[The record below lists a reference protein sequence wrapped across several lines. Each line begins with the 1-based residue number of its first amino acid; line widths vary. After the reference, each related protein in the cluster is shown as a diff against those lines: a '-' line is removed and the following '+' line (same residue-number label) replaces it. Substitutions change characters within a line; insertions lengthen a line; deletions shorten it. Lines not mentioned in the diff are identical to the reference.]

1 MFDTQLDLLS
11 YVPFPV
17 PMAPPAKLRPYQVRA
32 VDACASAVRI
42 GRHPVLSLPTGSG
55 KSRVIAALCDQ
66 LPGRILVAT
75 HRQELLEQNAA
86 QLQNYVDGM
95 VDYGIYSAGLGRRE
109 SDARIV
115 FGGIQSIY
123 GRIEALQHYGMFDYV
138 IVDECHRVPPP
149 SQSSMYGTVFRACPQ
164 AKRIGLTA
172 TPYRLGSGLLHEGD
186 DTWFDTMPIHVG
198 ITDLTPEYLSP
209 LVGVLTAH
217 DIDVSQVR
225 TKAGEFVTSDLSQ
238 VACEEAAVKGAI
250 AEICTLAQYRKKWL
264 LFCVDVAH
272 TRLVTMALREQGI
285 DAKLL
290 LGETPQDARQDILQQ
305 FRDGTLRALVN
316 CEVATTGFDI
326 PDIDTVILLRPT
338 QSKALVVQMLGRGTR
353 KAPGKQ
359 DALVLDFSGNIERH
373 APLDEL
379 QRIGKSPD
387 REEMDEE
394 RERQAAAARER
405 LAKHREQASLADPMS
420 AKTPE
425 TVTYRVSKVT
435 YRVQNAK
442 RFTGR
447 QMLLAS
453 YHCPQRRAQ
462 SYVTQF
468 LCVEHD
474 GWARE
479 QAAAWFERRGRHMP
493 VTAQAA
499 LTLAYSL
506 PQPQSIVVREDAQ
519 WPRVLM
525 EQFAEATEEVRLW

>member
-11 YVPFPV
+11 FVPFPT

-32 VDACASAVRI
+32 VDACLHAVRA
-42 GRHPVLSLPTGSG
+42 GQHPVLSLPTGAG

-86 QLQNYVDGM
+86 QLHSYLDGA
-95 VDYGIYSAGLGRRE
+95 VDYSIYSAGLGRRE

-123 GRIEALQHYGMFDYV
+123 GRIEALQHCGLFAYV

-172 TPYRLGSGLLHEGD
+172 TPYRLGSGLLHEGN

-238 VACEEAAVKGAI
+238 VACEETAVKGAI
-250 AEICTLAQYRKKWL
+250 EEICALAQRRQKWL

-272 TRLVTMALREQGI
+272 TRLVTLALRERGVA
-285 DAKLL
+285 AKYLI
-290 LGETPQDARQDILQQ
+290 GETDQDARREILQQ
-305 FRDGTLRALVN
+305 FREGELRALVN

-326 PDIDTVILLRPT
+326 PDIDTVVLLRPT
-338 QSKALVVQMLGRGTR
+338 HSKALVVQMLGRGTR
-353 KAPGKQ
+353 KAPRKQ

-379 QRIGKSPD
+379 TQTVKSPA
-387 REEMDEE
+387 REEMDAERERAAQAE
-394 RERQAAAARER
+394 RERQAKHT
-405 LAKHREQASLADPMS
+405 AKASLADPMGKQQP
-420 AKTPE
+420 ATA
-425 TVTYRVSKVT
+425 TYRVIKVT
-435 YRVQNAK
+435 YRLQNAK

-453 YHCPQRRAQ
+453 YYCPDRPS
-462 SYVTQF
+462 SYLTQF

-479 QAAAWFERRGRHMP
+479 QAVAWFERRGRLVP
-493 VTAQAA
+493 ATAKEA
-499 LTLAYSL
+499 LGVAWSL
-506 PQPQSIVVREDAQ
+506 PTPQSIVVREDAQ
-519 WPRVLM
+519 WPRIIM
-525 EQFAEATEEVRLW
+525 EQFAEDAEGVLL